1 MDLVK
6 NFEKEIRKEE
16 IRRVQLRKKKKK
28 KRILYL
34 EAEVFRRSKLLGKYT
49 VKILFG

>member
-16 IRRVQLRKKKKK
+16 IRRVQLRKKKEKEK
-28 KRILYL
+28 NI
-34 EAEVFRRSKLLGKYT
+34 
-49 VKILFG
+49 IFGSRGV